1 MADNTQFT
9 IPKDGYL
16 SFDALTLKQFIKD
29 RLNEN
34 KVFTDQNY
42 EGSYIS
48 TINEITAYMFHVLM
62 YYLNHTSTDS
72 MFSESQIYENMNR
85 IVKQL
90 DYNPIGK
97 QTPSTTFGLFVIRP
111 SSAFETSRRS

>member
-1 MADNTQFT
+1 MADNTTQFN

-29 RLNEN
+29 RLNDN

-48 TINEITAYMFHVLM
+48 TVNEIIAYTFHVLM
-62 YYLNHTSTDS
+62 YYLNRN
-72 MFSESQIYENMNR
+72 IPKLNL
-85 IVKQL
+85 V
-90 DYNPIGK
+90 
-97 QTPSTTFGLFVIRP
+97 
-111 SSAFETSRRS
+111 